1 MWNTTP
7 IERDG
12 EDIILITGDANE
24 GETGWIVAEMHYPE
38 DETLRREQ
46 EKRAM
51 MISGT
56 PLAYKVLQDIREDAL
71 VMMANGVEN
80 AYSIV
85 LQAERALAYMPW
97 LDKTYPCVKCGKD
110 ATEDYLVPE
119 VGMVCDGCMT
129 VADLDA
135 WHAHNKLVNPD
146 SYDEEICPRCGLE
159 VQGVGIDLYEVGTV
173 CDGCMTTDDWKVYD
187 SSKRK

>member
-1 MWNTTP
+1 MWEYTP
-7 IERDG
+7 IVKDG
-12 EDIILITGDANE
+12 EEVILITGDANS
-24 GETGWIVAEMHYPE
+24 GETGWIVAEMPFPT
-38 DETLRREQ
+38 DEKLRHEQ

-51 MISGT
+51 MISGL
-56 PLAYKVLQDIREDAL
+56 PLAYKVLQDIRVDAL
-71 VMMANGVEN
+71 AMGTMAGR
-80 AYSIV
+80 SIA

-97 LDKTYPCVKCGKD
+97 LDDEYPCVKCGKD

-146 SYDEEICPRCGLE
+146 SYDEEKE
-159 VQGVGIDLYEVGTV
+159 KEE
-173 CDGCMTTDDWKVYD
+173 
-187 SSKRK
+187 